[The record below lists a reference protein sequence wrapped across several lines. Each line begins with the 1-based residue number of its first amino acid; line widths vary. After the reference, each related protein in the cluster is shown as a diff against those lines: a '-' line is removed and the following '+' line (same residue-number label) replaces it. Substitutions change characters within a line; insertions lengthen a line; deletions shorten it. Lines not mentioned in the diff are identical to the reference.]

1 MKIICIGMNYKAHIA
16 ELNLPYPEAP
26 VFFMKP
32 DSSLLKGN
40 KVFFIP
46 DWTENLQYELEVV
59 YRISR
64 LGKHIQ
70 KKFAYRY
77 YDAVALGLDLT
88 ARDLQEDCRRRGLPW
103 EICKSFDGSAVLSE
117 FVPLEELPDK
127 NSIDFRLLRNE
138 VEVQHGNTSDMLF
151 SIDDIIEH
159 VSKYMT
165 LKIGDLIYTG
175 TPLGVG
181 KLEIGDKLKAYMGE
195 QKLIDMK
202 VK

>member
-16 ELNLPYPEAP
+16 ELNLPYPEVP
-26 VFFMKP
+26 IFFMKP
-32 DSSLLKGN
+32 DSSLLKSN

-46 DWTENLQYELEVV
+46 DWTNDLQYEVEVV
-59 YRISR
+59 YRICR

-70 KKFAYRY
+70 KKFAHRY

-88 ARDLQEDCRRRGLPW
+88 ARDLQNECRQRGLPW
-103 EICKSFDGSAVLSE
+103 EICKAFDGSAVLSE
-117 FVPLEELPDK
+117 FVPLDELPDK
-127 NSIDFRLLRNE
+127 NSIDFRLLRNDI
-138 VEVQHGNTSDMLF
+138 EVQHGNTSDMLF
-151 SIDDIIEH
+151 TIDDIIEH

-165 LKIGDLIYTG
+165 LKTGDLIYTG

-181 KLEIGDKLKAYMGE
+181 KLEINDKLKAYMGDL
-195 QKLIDMK
+195 KLIDMK

>member
-1 MKIICIGMNYKAHIA
+1 M
-16 ELNLPYPEAP
+16 
-26 VFFMKP
+26 
-32 DSSLLKGN
+32 
-40 KVFFIP
+40 
-46 DWTENLQYELEVV
+46 
-59 YRISR
+59 
-64 LGKHIQ
+64 
-70 KKFAYRY
+70 
-77 YDAVALGLDLT
+77 ALGLDLT

-117 FVPLEELPDK
+117 FVPLDEIPDK
-127 NSIDFRLLRNE
+127 NNIDFRLLRND

-181 KLEIGDKLKAYMGE
+181 KLEINDKLKAFMGE

-202 VK
+202 IK

>member
-1 MKIICIGMNYKAHIA
+1 MI
-16 ELNLPYPEAP
+16 
-26 VFFMKP
+26 
-32 DSSLLKGN
+32 
-40 KVFFIP
+40 
-46 DWTENLQYELEVV
+46 
-59 YRISR
+59 
-64 LGKHIQ
+64 
-70 KKFAYRY
+70 
-77 YDAVALGLDLT
+77 
-88 ARDLQEDCRRRGLPW
+88 
-103 EICKSFDGSAVLSE
+103 
-117 FVPLEELPDK
+117 
-127 NSIDFRLLRNE
+127 
-138 VEVQHGNTSDMLF
+138 F

>member
-1 MKIICIGMNYKAHIA
+1 MNYKAHIA
-16 ELNLPYPEAP
+16 ELNLPYPDAP
-26 VFFMKP
+26 IFFMKP
-32 DSSLLKGN
+32 DSSLLKSN

-46 DWTENLQYELEVV
+46 DWTNDLQYEVEVV

-88 ARDLQEDCRRRGLPW
+88 ARDLQNECRQRGLPW

-117 FVPLEELPDK
+117 FVPLEEIADK
-127 NSIDFRLLRNE
+127 NSIDFSLLRNN

-151 SIDDIIEH
+151 SIDDIICH
-159 VSKYMT
+159 VSKFMT
-165 LKIGDLIYTG
+165 LKIGDIIFTG
-175 TPLGVG
+175 TPEGVG
-181 KLEIGDKLKAYMGE
+181 KVAINDRLQGFIGDEKFLDFKI
-195 QKLIDMK
+195 K
-202 VK
+202 

>member
-1 MKIICIGMNYKAHIA
+1 MNYKAHIA

-32 DSSLLKGN
+32 DSSILKGN

-46 DWTENLQYELEVV
+46 DWTDNLQYELEVV

-117 FVPLEELPDK
+117 FVPLEDLPDK
-127 NSIDFRLLRNE
+127 NSIVYVVIVERAEIKIINFFIWIIVVKLFECSINE
-138 VEVQHGNTSDMLF
+138 SEYLFYRKAERIDRTLESLEQVDTHQTTNTKLTLYN
-151 SIDDIIEH
+151 
-159 VSKYMT
+159 SKLMT
-165 LKIGDLIYTG
+165 
-175 TPLGVG
+175 
-181 KLEIGDKLKAYMGE
+181 
-195 QKLIDMK
+195 
-202 VK
+202 